1 MAAVITQKQYE
12 VLQNKGS
19 SSLDVLLPHAQQ
31 S

>member
-19 SSLDVLLPHAQQ
+19 SSIGVLLPHAQQ